1 MFVGLDTAL
10 KKAEYESF
18 FKSFGVFFIALSILS
33 GILFYVEY
41 TQLKHDLDEK
51 LYNQMRLCSY
61 DLKCTQF
68 EFDFVPSN
76 PKKLYEL
83 QHSSTEMFVLFSIP
97 RNDTYALKLSL
108 LNTKYETMIAT
119 IRNDLLFYYGWAL
132 LIIAIISALFS
143 FYTLYPLRRALHLTQ
158 EFSRDILHDL
168 NTPLSALRLNV
179 SLLKPSAGDE
189 KKIDRM
195 FQSID
200 TIVSLGDNLRSYLEE
215 HSYQVET
222 FDLHTLIQNRISTL
236 EKLYPSIYFILNAE
250 NITITTNRDAFI
262 RIIDNLLNNAAK
274 YNKHDGTVT
283 ISINSE
289 QNKLYLQDT
298 GRGIAHPEK
307 IFERFYKE
315 HDRGLG
321 IGLHIVKKFCD
332 ELKIPIDVESRIS
345 KGTIFTL
352 DLGSLT
358 KH

>member
-1 MFVGLDTAL
+1 M

-18 FKSFGVFFIALSILS
+18 FKSFGIFFVALSVLS
-33 GILFYVEY
+33 GVLFYIEY
-41 TQLKHDLDEK
+41 TQLKHDLEEK

-68 EFDFVPSN
+68 EFDFIPSN

-97 RNDTYALKLSL
+97 KNDTYALKLSL
-108 LNTKYETMIAT
+108 SNTKHKAMLAT

-132 LIIAIISALFS
+132 FVIAFISALFS

-179 SLLKPSAGDE
+179 SLLKPSIGDE

-195 FQSID
+195 LQSID
-200 TIVSLGDNLRSYLEE
+200 TIISLGDNLRSYLEE

-222 FDLHTLIQNRISTL
+222 IDLHALVQDRISTL
-236 EKLYPSIYFILNAE
+236 ERLHPSIHFILNSE
-250 NITITTNRDAFI
+250 SIPITTNRDAFT
-262 RIIDNLLNNAAK
+262 RIIDNLLSNAAK
-274 YNKHDGTVT
+274 YNKHNGLVT
-283 ISINSE
+283 ISIHAQ
-289 QNKLYLQDT
+289 QNKLHIQDT

-315 HDRGLG
+315 HERGLG

-332 ELKIPIDVESRIS
+332 ELKIPIDVESQLS
-345 KGTIFTL
+345 QGTTFTL
-352 DLGSLT
+352 NLT
-358 KH
+358 ALTLR

>member
-1 MFVGLDTAL
+1 M

-18 FKSFGVFFIALSILS
+18 FKSFGVFFIALSLLS
-33 GILFYVEY
+33 GVLFYVEY

-51 LYNQMRLCSY
+51 IYNEMRLCSY
-61 DLKCTQF
+61 DLKCAQF
-68 EFDFVPSN
+68 GFDFVPLN

-83 QHSSTEMFVLFSIP
+83 QHTSAEMFVLFSIP

-108 LNTKYETMIAT
+108 SNTQYETIIAA
-119 IRNDLLFYYGWAL
+119 IRDNLVFYYGWAL
-132 LIIAIISALFS
+132 LVIAVVSALFS
-143 FYTLYPLRRALHLTQ
+143 FYALYPLRHALHLTQ

-179 SLLKPSAGDE
+179 SLLKPSVGDE

-195 FQSID
+195 AQSID

-215 HSYQVET
+215 HVYQVET
-222 FDLHTLIQNRISTL
+222 VDLNSLIQTRISTL
-236 EKLYPSIYFILNAE
+236 EKLYPSIHFILNLE
-250 NITITTNRDAFI
+250 SISMTVNRDAFT
-262 RIIDNLLNNAAK
+262 RIIDNLLSNAAK
-274 YNKHDGTVT
+274 YNKHDGSVT
-283 ISINSE
+283 ISIDTE
-289 QNKLYLQDT
+289 HNKLHIQDT
-298 GRGIAHPEK
+298 GKGIAHPEK

-315 HDRGLG
+315 HERGLG

-332 ELKIPIDVESRIS
+332 ELKIPINVESRIS

-358 KH
+358 KR

>member
-1 MFVGLDTAL
+1 M

-18 FKSFGVFFIALSILS
+18 FKSFGIFFIALSVLS
-33 GILFYVEY
+33 GVLFYVEY
-41 TQLKHDLDEK
+41 TQLRHDLDEK
-51 LYNQMRLCSY
+51 IYNEMRLCSY

-68 EFDFVPSN
+68 GFDFVPLN

-83 QHSSTEMFVLFSIP
+83 QHTSSEMFVLFSIP

-108 LNTKYETMIAT
+108 SNTQYDTMIAT

-132 LIIAIISALFS
+132 LVIAVVSALFS

-168 NTPLSALRLNV
+168 NTPLSSLRLNV
-179 SLLKPSAGDE
+179 SLLKPTPGDE

-195 FQSID
+195 IQSID

-215 HSYQVET
+215 HVYQVET
-222 FDLHTLIQNRISTL
+222 FDLNALIQTRISAL
-236 EKLYPSIYFILNAE
+236 EKLYPSIHFILSQE
-250 NITITTNRDAFI
+250 SISITVNRDAFT
-262 RIIDNLLNNAAK
+262 RIIDNLLSNAAK
-274 YNKHDGTVT
+274 YNKYDGSVT
-283 ISINSE
+283 ISIDSE
-289 QNKLYLQDT
+289 HTKLHIQDT
-298 GRGIAHPEK
+298 GKGIAHPEK

-315 HDRGLG
+315 HERGLG

-332 ELKIPIDVESRIS
+332 ELKIPIDVHSKIS

-358 KH
+358 KR

>member
-1 MFVGLDTAL
+1 L

-18 FKSFGVFFIALSILS
+18 FKSFGVFFIALSLLS
-33 GILFYVEY
+33 GVLFYVEY
-41 TQLKHDLDEK
+41 NQLKHDLDEK
-51 LYNQMRLCSY
+51 IYNEMRLCSY

-68 EFDFVPSN
+68 GFDFVPLN

-83 QHSSTEMFVLFSIP
+83 QHTSAEMFVLFSIP

-108 LNTKYETMIAT
+108 SHAQYETMTAA
-119 IRNDLLFYYGWAL
+119 IRDDLVFYYGWAL
-132 LIIAIISALFS
+132 LVIAVVSALFS
-143 FYTLYPLRRALHLTQ
+143 FYALYPLRHALHLTQ

-179 SLLKPSAGDE
+179 SLLKPSVGDE

-195 FQSID
+195 VQSID

-215 HSYQVET
+215 HVYQVET
-222 FDLHTLIQNRISTL
+222 VDLNSLIQTRISTL
-236 EKLYPSIYFILNAE
+236 EKLYPSIHFILNLE
-250 NITITTNRDAFI
+250 SISMTVNRDAFT
-262 RIIDNLLNNAAK
+262 RIIDNLLSNAAK
-274 YNKHDGTVT
+274 YNKHDGSVT
-283 ISINSE
+283 ISIDSE
-289 QNKLYLQDT
+289 HNRLHIQDT
-298 GRGIAHPEK
+298 GKGIAHPEK

-315 HDRGLG
+315 HERGLG

-332 ELKIPIDVESRIS
+332 ELKIPINVESRIS

-358 KH
+358 KR